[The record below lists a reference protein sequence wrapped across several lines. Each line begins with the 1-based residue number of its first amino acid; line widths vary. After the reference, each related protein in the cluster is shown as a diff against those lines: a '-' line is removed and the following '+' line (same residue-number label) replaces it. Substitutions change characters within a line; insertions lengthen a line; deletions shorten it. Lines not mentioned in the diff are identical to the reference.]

1 MLARKSLGPSLSTSS
16 QVTSTLTIASG
27 ESEMDTLVLALGTSS
42 AGLSWSHLHVM
53 LRDFI
58 AEKRGWVKRAPNSLW
73 GQTCTKLPLRS
84 DEFTDRRR
92 LFLRLVSM
100 ALKRK

>member
-1 MLARKSLGPSLSTSS
+1 
-16 QVTSTLTIASG
+16 
-27 ESEMDTLVLALGTSS
+27 MDTLVLALGTSS

-53 LRDFI
+53 LCDFI
-58 AEKRGWVKRAPNSLW
+58 AEKAWV
-73 GQTCTKLPLRS
+73 GQTRTKLPLRS

-100 ALKRK
+100 ALTRK